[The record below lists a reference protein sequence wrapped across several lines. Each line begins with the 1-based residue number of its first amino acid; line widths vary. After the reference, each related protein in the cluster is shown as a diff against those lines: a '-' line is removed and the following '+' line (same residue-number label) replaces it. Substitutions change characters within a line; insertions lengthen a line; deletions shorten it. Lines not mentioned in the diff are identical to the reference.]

1 MKTDTKKIIEQI
13 AIKKIVRHFPEVNT
27 SRIRF
32 VHSLHKVKM
41 DLDELP
47 SPQAKKVE
55 ALFA

>member
-13 AIKKIVRHFPEVNT
+13 AIKKITRNLPDVNIA
-27 SRIRF
+27 RIKF

-41 DLDELP
+41 ELDELP
-47 SPQAKKVE
+47 SPQAKKIE